1 MAAPSPVIQ
10 EGLMTFGAEYR
21 TPPLQLAGITA
32 GVFSGS
38 PGKTSVKFPAAS
50 VAVGNVSDAEAVVN
64 PGYTPRN
71 FFHSWPAKK
80 NSLPFR
86 WIYGMGPP
94 RSHP

>member
-1 MAAPSPVIQ
+1 
-10 EGLMTFGAEYR
+10 MTFGAVKKV
-21 TPPLQLAGITA
+21 PPQLAGITA
-32 GVFSGS
+32 GAFSFI
-38 PGKTSVKFPAAS
+38 PGWPAAGGKRSVKFPAAS
-50 VAVGNVSDAEAVVN
+50 AAVGKVSVTEAAVN

-94 RSHP
+94 RFHP